1 MLLVADFIPVVPLS
15 YLNYDCRIPPR
26 TRTHTPQDMLL
37 VADSIPIRCLLYFP
51 DCLTP
56 TPPLPAQDML
66 LVADSI
72 LAPDGSRVR
81 VRIGMHSGP
90 AYAGV
95 VGVKCPK
102 YTFIGD
108 TVNTGDLILFNIIII
123 IYYYLLLVG
132 VKCPKY
138 TFIGDT
144 VNTGEF
150 PFTTNFVGVVVVVGV
165 GVGVLVLVLV
175 VVVVVVVVIARSR
188 HTFVDDTVRT
198 GG

>member
-1 MLLVADFIPVVPLS
+1 M
-15 YLNYDCRIPPR
+15 
-26 TRTHTPQDMLL
+26 
-37 VADSIPIRCLLYFP
+37 
-51 DCLTP
+51 
-56 TPPLPAQDML
+56 
-66 LVADSI
+66 
-72 LAPDGSRVR
+72 
-81 VRIGMHSGP
+81 
-90 AYAGV
+90 
-95 VGVKCPK
+95 
-102 YTFIGD
+102 
-108 TVNTGDLILFNIIII
+108 
-123 IYYYLLLVG
+123 LLVG

>member
-108 TVNTGDLILFNIIII
+108 TVNTG
-123 IYYYLLLVG
+123 
-132 VKCPKY
+132 
-138 TFIGDT
+138 
-144 VNTGEF
+144 EF

>member
-1 MLLVADFIPVVPLS
+1 MF
-15 YLNYDCRIPPR
+15 
-26 TRTHTPQDMLL
+26 
-37 VADSIPIRCLLYFP
+37 
-51 DCLTP
+51 
-56 TPPLPAQDML
+56 
-66 LVADSI
+66 
-72 LAPDGSRVR
+72 
-81 VRIGMHSGP
+81 
-90 AYAGV
+90 
-95 VGVKCPK
+95 
-102 YTFIGD
+102 
-108 TVNTGDLILFNIIII
+108 
-123 IYYYLLLVG
+123 LVG